1 MIKSN
6 ILKLL
11 PAFEERFLS
20 TYVSKWGRQW
30 AMVDSKKQI
39 VRKADGKP
47 IVMFDD
53 ARRKGKLFKRHHLEE
68 HFGAKPSYGEMWY
81 EPFKKKVPCV
91 FGSYGMALRL
101 TDGLVKGL
109 CWDADDER
117 TMDLLH
123 TKLAPWL
130 DDKEIDYVLEYSGY
144 EFNRAHLWTATE
156 GVDIRYTNLL
166 FEQIQRDCGVPNIK
180 EWFDEQYPY
189 GKRQDSLIRLPY
201 GLHTKHMDVFLGEYK
216 GKPFES
222 VEEGLEAISI
232 KMGLLTQEKLES
244 LLTEAPRE
252 KKVYVEPP
260 KLILSDTFEMAPPM
274 TLPEVPRRLSSKCLA
289 IHKLIDEVINENKLI
304 NKRGGL
310 SHNAGLCL
318 SGIFQKQDDL
328 YGGEEGRLA
337 FQSLIESNRDRSAGD
352 HNWDYYWGK
361 KSGQVWRCE
370 TMDQTFGNCEGCIYK
385 DRIRNP
391 IQLLKAESLVKHKV
405 GQVRVASLDEIR
417 AEVFPQ
423 MEEMVYG
430 ALNNGKVLDLVVESV
445 QESGKCFRKGTQV
458 LRFDGTLAN
467 VEDIKVG
474 DQVMGPD
481 SKPRNVLSLGRGN
494 ETMYEISPARGEGF
508 VCNESHILTL
518 MSNRGKD
525 QGQVYNMTVPEF
537 LKQHERVKRKLK
549 YYRSPQINFK
559 PIPSIEFELDPYT
572 LGAWLGDGTSNRFMI
587 TTVDTE
593 MAISMRDAFAERGY
607 KLNCNANTV
616 SRAINLY
623 PRIKKEEKGDRGNY
637 FHRALNKLNLI
648 HNKHIPHKYKTASE
662 KDRLELLAGL
672 IDTDGHI
679 SPNKKGAID
688 FISKSKQLAEDFAF
702 VARSLGYYA
711 TVKPSHKYCFHKG
724 TKREG
729 DYWRVFMTGD
739 LWRIP
744 YRLLRKKP
752 PMRGNIGS
760 VLMSGFTIKEL
771 PPEDYYGFSVDG
783 DHLFLLGDFTVVHNS
798 HAADALAAK
807 LASEGKRVAIAC
819 NSINV
824 ALEHKERVEKAGARA
839 FIMASFESIFDR
851 DELSNGLVCPNEQAI
866 KDCRGLGVPS
876 SYYKKK
882 YCKSCPFNDE
892 CAFPNQYTQVQEDK
906 YKVVIIQHAHFA
918 CEETIRQL
926 FKKHFDVLIIDENF
940 NDFLINQLIPSQKEI
955 DLLQEFEDRY
965 DWVYPLV
972 KWMVRGG
979 KPPQHIEPLKNDLAP
994 IRTRFNEE
1002 KEPYRLPDFLR
1013 CYRAGDW
1020 FDTEIGIMKFIPI
1033 PECQVRIVLD
1043 ATATMKELKILL
1055 NNPNLKSIGG
1065 GVVAAPKAYHKDN
1078 EVIQILNGSA
1088 SKTAM
1093 VGKEKLY
1100 EWLEYIGDTM
1110 MAPGNEDKTCLI
1122 TTFKEYIDP
1131 ITREKSYPEQDAI
1144 DWLDRNYPSIIPR
1157 IAINRMSAGT
1167 NKWAH
1172 FNYQFILANV
1182 YINPKT
1188 MRHEVYKLKFI
1199 ENYWRQYN
1207 GDPKIRNPYPGTIP
1221 DNVGE
1226 SEHMVYVPYQYIDEE
1241 GNIWQCPQY
1250 KYKRPVGD
1258 FYESCVWERIC
1269 QNLQQSER
1277 IRQSKIGKL
1286 TKTFIGDR
1294 VPLKSRVVTRIA
1306 EEDEFL
1312 AQYRE

>member
-1 MIKSN
+1 MIKSD

-274 TLPEVPRRLSSKCLA
+274 TLPEVPRRLASKCLA

-445 QESGKCFRKGTQV
+445 QESGKSV
-458 LRFDGTLAN
+458 A
-467 VEDIKVG
+467 
-474 DQVMGPD
+474 
-481 SKPRNVLSLGRGN
+481 S
-494 ETMYEISPARGEGF
+494 
-508 VCNESHILTL
+508 
-518 MSNRGKD
+518 
-525 QGQVYNMTVPEF
+525 
-537 LKQHERVKRKLK
+537 
-549 YYRSPQINFK
+549 
-559 PIPSIEFELDPYT
+559 
-572 LGAWLGDGTSNRFMI
+572 
-587 TTVDTE
+587 
-593 MAISMRDAFAERGY
+593 
-607 KLNCNANTV
+607 
-616 SRAINLY
+616 
-623 PRIKKEEKGDRGNY
+623 DR
-637 FHRALNKLNLI
+637 
-648 HNKHIPHKYKTASE
+648 
-662 KDRLELLAGL
+662 
-672 IDTDGHI
+672 
-679 SPNKKGAID
+679 
-688 FISKSKQLAEDFAF
+688 
-702 VARSLGYYA
+702 
-711 TVKPSHKYCFHKG
+711 
-724 TKREG
+724 
-729 DYWRVFMTGD
+729 
-739 LWRIP
+739 
-744 YRLLRKKP
+744 
-752 PMRGNIGS
+752 
-760 VLMSGFTIKEL
+760 
-771 PPEDYYGFSVDG
+771 
-783 DHLFLLGDFTVVHNS
+783 
-798 HAADALAAK
+798 LAAK

-1078 EVIQILNGSA
+1078 EVVQILNGSA

-1100 EWLEYIGDTM
+1100 EWLEYIGDAM

-1131 ITREKSYPEQDAI
+1131 TTREKSYPEQDAI
-1144 DWLDRNYPSIIPR
+1144 DWLDRNYPKIIPR
-1157 IAINRMSAGT
+1157 IAINRMSVGT

-1182 YINPKT
+1182 YLNPKM
-1188 MRHEVYKLKFI
+1188 MRQEVYKLKFI

-1207 GDPKIRNPYPGTIP
+1207 GDPKIRNPYPGSLA
-1221 DNVGE
+1221 DNIGE
-1226 SEHMVYVPYQYIDEE
+1226 SEHMGWAPFKYIDVE
-1241 GNIWQCPQY
+1241 GIIWECPQY
-1250 KYKRPVGD
+1250 MYKRPIGD
-1258 FYESCVWERIC
+1258 FYESCVWEKFAGKK
-1269 QNLQQSER
+1269 QQSER
-1277 IRQSKIGKL
+1277 IRQSREGKL
-1286 TKTFIGDR
+1286 TVVFVCDR
-1294 VPLKSRVVTRIA
+1294 VPLVSRAVTRIA